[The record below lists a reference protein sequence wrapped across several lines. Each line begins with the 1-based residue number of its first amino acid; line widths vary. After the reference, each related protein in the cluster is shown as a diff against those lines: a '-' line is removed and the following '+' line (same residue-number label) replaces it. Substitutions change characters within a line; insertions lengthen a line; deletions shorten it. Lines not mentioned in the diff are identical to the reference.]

1 MELWNLG
8 NKLILLLFV
17 VVAAYFRTADPS
29 PWFVVFFLI
38 YVALNLIEPLL
49 KPIYLKR
56 AAVITLIAYLLFC
69 TFYVQSDFVLL
80 LALSLYELA
89 SAYFRKRIPVL
100 VVMAVPL
107 LIIDQ
112 QNLFPLYAFIALL
125 VFFNGN
131 YAHRYTNKILRQD
144 QQLDKMR
151 NDQEK
156 LTKRLHE
163 NQEFIRASEYTYKLE
178 ERNRLSQVLHDG
190 VGHSMTG
197 ALIQMEAAKV
207 MLRSDLGAAE
217 TLLQNAIGISK
228 EAIEQIRLTL
238 KNIKPPVQQLG
249 IHRLK
254 AGVEAFGSKSG
265 LRTTVV
271 HDGEMERI
279 TPLQWK
285 IIQDNVTEALT
296 NTAKYASA
304 SAVHVE
310 VRVLGKLIKA
320 VVSDDGR
327 GEAKIVKGLGLL
339 GMEER
344 TAAVNG
350 TIIADGTRGFSVTT
364 LMPLEDA

>member
-1 MELWNLG
+1 MEQWNLG

-17 VVAAYFRTADPS
+17 VAAYVTTADPS
-29 PWFVVFFLI
+29 SWLVLFFLI
-38 YVALNLIEPLL
+38 YIALSLIEPLL

-56 AAVITLIAYLLFC
+56 AAVITVIAYLLLC
-69 TFYVQSDFVLL
+69 AFYVEAEFLLLLPLSLHELATPYFRRRILL
-80 LALSLYELA
+80 LA
-89 SAYFRKRIPVL
+89 
-100 VVMAVPL
+100 VMLVPL

-112 QNLFPLYAFIALL
+112 QNLFLLYSFVALL

-131 YAHRYTNKILRQD
+131 YASRQTGKM
-144 QQLDKMR
+144 QRQEELLDKMR
-151 NDQEK
+151 DDQEK
-156 LTKRLHE
+156 LAKRLHE
-163 NQEFIRASEYTYKLE
+163 NQEFIRASEYMYKLE
-178 ERNRLSQVLHDG
+178 ERNRLSQELHDG

-207 MLRSDLGAAE
+207 MLRSDLEAAE
-217 TLLQNAIGISK
+217 ALLQNAIGISK

-238 KNIKPPVQQLG
+238 KNMKPPVQQLG

-265 LRTTVV
+265 LRTTVI

-304 SAVHVE
+304 NAVHVE

-320 VVSDDGR
+320 VVSDNGR
-327 GEAKIVKGLGLL
+327 GQPKIVKGLGLL